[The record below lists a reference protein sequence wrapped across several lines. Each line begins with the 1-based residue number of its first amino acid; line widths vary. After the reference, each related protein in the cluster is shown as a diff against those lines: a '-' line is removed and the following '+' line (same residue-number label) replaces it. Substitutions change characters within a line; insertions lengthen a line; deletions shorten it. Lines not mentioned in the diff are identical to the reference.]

1 MQLRF
6 VYIII
11 SSVRRDM
18 KWQIYVTLMAKMV
31 IFSLKRV
38 AALHESTFLC
48 SAAIVV
54 RHACPSCLSLFR
66 SLSEQH
72 RGEEEEVLSP
82 VGPDVASL

>member
-1 MQLRF
+1 
-6 VYIII
+6 
-11 SSVRRDM
+11 M
-18 KWQIYVTLMAKMV
+18 KWHKFVTLMAKMV

-54 RHACPSCLSLFR
+54 RHARPSCLSLFR

-82 VGPDVASL
+82 VGPYVASL